1 MPYSVLLEEDARKM
15 FLKLDNSVRERIGK
29 KLKQLE
35 LEESNSRHLEH
46 GVPVFVEE
54 VGQYRI
60 VFKKREEL
68 KQKRVVF
75 IGDHKEY
82 EKWYK
87 NLS

>member
-1 MPYSVLLEEDARKM
+1 MAFAVLFEENAEKQ
-15 FLKLDNSVRERIGK
+15 FYNLDKSIQERIVK

-35 LEESNSRHLEH
+35 RDGLPSRHLQH

-60 VFKKREEL
+60 VFKLRQDL

-75 IGDHKEY
+75 IGDHKQY
-82 EKWYK
+82 EKWY
-87 NLS
+87 SRP